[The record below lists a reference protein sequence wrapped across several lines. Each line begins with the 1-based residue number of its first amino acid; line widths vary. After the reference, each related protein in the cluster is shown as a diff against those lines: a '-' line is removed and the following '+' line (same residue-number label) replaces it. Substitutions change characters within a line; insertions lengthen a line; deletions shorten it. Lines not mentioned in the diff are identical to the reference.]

1 MIFLKDVFYTI
12 FMWLKMEKKEINTGL
27 AVTLMVTVLGWG
39 VTFGVCQNKIENN
52 TKEISRLEKQF
63 DRTDATIQ
71 NINSQLAGLNAKMD
85 LLLDGRLY
93 IQGESK

>member
-1 MIFLKDVFYTI
+1 
-12 FMWLKMEKKEINTGL
+12 MEDKKFNTGL
-27 AVTLMVTVLGWG
+27 AITVIVTVLGWG

-52 TKEISRLEKQF
+52 SREITRLEKQY
-63 DRTDATIQ
+63 DRTDATIS

-93 IQGESK
+93 IQEKK